1 MDSRFGLMLGGGALV
16 TQVGQRL
23 RTVTD
28 AAFGAYD
35 LTSQQAAVM
44 LHVARGEG
52 SPMRLAAQVGTDTAG
67 MTRLLDRLTA
77 KDLVVRTRHPDDRRS
92 VVVELTT
99 DGRALVPKLAPIFG
113 QVSSRLLYGFEA
125 EEIRELT
132 GFLQRML
139 ANLGDH

>member
-1 MDSRFGLMLGGGALV
+1 MDSSFGLVLGGGALI

-35 LTSQQAAVM
+35 LTSQQAALL
-44 LHVARGEG
+44 LHLARGEG
-52 SPMRLAAQVGTDTAG
+52 SPIQLAAQLGTDTAG

-77 KDLVVRTRHPDDRRS
+77 KGLVVRTRHPADRRS
-92 VVVELTT
+92 VVVELTPE
-99 DGRALVPKLAPIFG
+99 GRALVPKLGPVFG
-113 QVSSRLLYGFEA
+113 QVTTQLLDGFSV

-132 GFLQRML
+132 GFLRRML
-139 ANLGDH
+139 GNLS